1 MRSKL
6 FLTAARITAISW
18 TAEAATPCAARD
30 QMLAQFAEK
39 YNESSV
45 ALGLDADGRLVVV
58 LASDRGTW
66 SIPLTVPDGQSCIV
80 ATGEN
85 WRAIGSEPQDPEA

>member
-1 MRSKL
+1 MRGKL
-6 FLTAARITAISW
+6 FLTLALITTISW
-18 TAEAATPCAARD
+18 TAEAASPCAVRD

-39 YNESSV
+39 YSESPV

-66 SIPLTVPDGQSCIV
+66 SIMLTAPDGQSCIV

-85 WRAIGSEPQDPEA
+85 WRAIGSESQDPEA